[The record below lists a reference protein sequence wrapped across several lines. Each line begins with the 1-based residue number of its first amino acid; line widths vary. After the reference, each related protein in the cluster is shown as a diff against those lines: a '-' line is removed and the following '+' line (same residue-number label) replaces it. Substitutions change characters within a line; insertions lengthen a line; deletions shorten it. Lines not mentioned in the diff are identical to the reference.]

1 MPYFLYCWLDRFVCK
16 LLHQIY
22 HNSVVRQKND
32 IGKSWYMYVLLL
44 TSVFTHSKF
53 GARLF
58 QQCLHKYLTTNL
70 GHMGWAD
77 LEPKQSIDLISKF
90 DRKQNRSYNN
100 CVLSYHWIFCI
111 MNRCGTDKKP
121 HKLTSVCQSSWNFGG
136 LCLAWLV
143 SNAIWSW
150 SNNWIR

>member
-1 MPYFLYCWLDRFVCK
+1 M
-16 LLHQIY
+16 
-22 HNSVVRQKND
+22 
-32 IGKSWYMYVLLL
+32 
-44 TSVFTHSKF
+44 
-53 GARLF
+53 
-58 QQCLHKYLTTNL
+58 TTNL

-90 DRKQNRSYNN
+90 DRKQNRSCNN

-136 LCLAWLV
+136 LCLAWLGSCLTPFGVDQIIESDSITV
-143 SNAIWSW
+143 SSKYNASSYLDLCIFISRQKCF
-150 SNNWIR
+150 SKYLLTVEFLLRSSQIIK

>member
-1 MPYFLYCWLDRFVCK
+1 M
-16 LLHQIY
+16 
-22 HNSVVRQKND
+22 
-32 IGKSWYMYVLLL
+32 
-44 TSVFTHSKF
+44 FTHSKF
-53 GARLF
+53 TTRYNALF

-90 DRKQNRSYNN
+90 DRKQNRSCNN

-136 LCLAWLV
+136 LCLAWLGSCLTPFGV
-143 SNAIWSW
+143 DQIIESDSITPPPYIYVFSFRAKNDSAYL
-150 SNNWIR
+150 